1 MKLVLALILACGTML
16 AQFGPE
22 VTISQLPAPNPG
34 EIIYGYSGSNLIYAC
49 YSKSAWQLS
58 GPISISAATNANP
71 VVFTSTGHGFNV
83 NALPIVVIAGGTG
96 NWTAVNGSFTATIID
111 ANTFSI
117 PVNSTAFGALTGTLT
132 FQTTAPRTNQKQ
144 WAVQMYYYSGANL
157 IFTAWLNGSPAVGS
171 SKCSDATTVGV
182 NVQ

>member
-1 MKLVLALILACGTML
+1 MKLFISLLFAGALL
-16 AQFGPE
+16 AQTGAE
-22 VTISQLPAPNPG
+22 VSISQLPAPQPG
-34 EIIYGYSGSNLIYAC
+34 QIVYGYSGANLVYAC
-49 YSKSAWQLS
+49 YSKSAWQQS

-83 NALPIVVIAGGTG
+83 NSLPAVVVSGGTG

-117 PVNSTAFGALTGTLT
+117 PVNSTSLGTLTGTLT
-132 FQTTAPRTNQKQ
+132 FTTTAPRTNQKQ
-144 WAVQMYYYSGANL
+144 WAVQMYYYSSNNL
-157 IFTAWLNGSPAVGS
+157 VFAAWLNGSSIIGTS
-171 SKCSDATTVGV
+171 RCSDATTVGT